1 MTVFKAMVQC
11 QVLKEEN
18 RRLDCALRMHQASN
32 TQAMDNVF
40 LQTQID
46 TLQWQLK
53 QTEANRQMY
62 HSLMKQVVHFL
73 ERARKSLN
81 ILHVT
86 NNNNKNTTRNSRN
99 QSGCI
104 EESSKDQSLTIFSH
118 STSRLNQ
125 SESITEISPGRSCSD
140 IRPFTCSMMN
150 NNNFGHRNAPLED
163 NFETLSQE
171 YINKTKYQRIRHKSI
186 SDCTE
191 IKATSDHVPPEKLSQ
206 EAFRLMKI
214 IESLLAMRESHLS
227 VVSSS
232 FSSGTSSS
240 TVSSTSPS
248 SLSSSMSPTSL
259 FITSSTAPIANNDE
273 NRFNS
278 SIDCDISHRDDAIIN
293 STRLYQDSS
302 HHECCDDLSS
312 SRIDINNSLNFNKIR
327 SAEHISIDSIAGSR
341 NSNSSNSDNSS
352 NITYPMYSIASNVEN
367 LNTKT
372 EEVVKN
378 NGRVITSALKQ
389 TLGFVSSSTPNQKVK
404 FTNLMEKEESDT
416 ADKSVASVDNVE
428 DESGISSRN
437 SFHDVGLPIGPIS
450 NSPINNGC
458 HSQIGLPEMSL
469 DRINHRRWSST
480 PAEIQN
486 LFKKYKNGFVPHQT
500 NVESLSV
507 WV

>member
-1 MTVFKAMVQC
+1 
-11 QVLKEEN
+11 
-18 RRLDCALRMHQASN
+18 
-32 TQAMDNVF
+32 
-40 LQTQID
+40 
-46 TLQWQLK
+46 
-53 QTEANRQMY
+53 
-62 HSLMKQVVHFL
+62 
-73 ERARKSLN
+73 
-81 ILHVT
+81 
-86 NNNNKNTTRNSRN
+86 
-99 QSGCI
+99 
-104 EESSKDQSLTIFSH
+104 
-118 STSRLNQ
+118 
-125 SESITEISPGRSCSD
+125 
-140 IRPFTCSMMN
+140 
-150 NNNFGHRNAPLED
+150 
-163 NFETLSQE
+163 
-171 YINKTKYQRIRHKSI
+171 
-186 SDCTE
+186 
-191 IKATSDHVPPEKLSQ
+191 
-206 EAFRLMKI
+206 MKI

-293 STRLYQDSS
+293 STRLYQDSF

-312 SRIDINNSLNFNKIR
+312 SRIDNDNSLNFNKIR

-352 NITYPMYSIASNVEN
+352 NIIYPMYSIVSNSNVEN
-367 LNTKT
+367 LNTKI
-372 EEVVKN
+372 EEVGKN

-389 TLGFVSSSTPNQKVK
+389 TLGLVPSSTPNQKVK
-404 FTNLMEKEESDT
+404 FTKLMEKEESDI
-416 ADKSVASVDNVE
+416 ADKSVASLGNIE
-428 DESGISSRN
+428 DESEISSRN
-437 SFHDVGLPIGPIS
+437 SFHDVGLPIGPNS
-450 NSPINNGC
+450 NSSINNGC

-480 PAEIQN
+480 PAEIQT

-500 NVESLSV
+500 NVETLSV